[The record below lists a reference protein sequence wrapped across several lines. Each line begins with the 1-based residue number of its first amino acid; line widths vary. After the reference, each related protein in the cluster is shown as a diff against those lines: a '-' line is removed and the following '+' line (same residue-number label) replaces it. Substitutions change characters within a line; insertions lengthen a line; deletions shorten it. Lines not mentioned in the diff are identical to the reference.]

1 MNAAEATAYVETRL
15 HPDDDPVLSS
25 ATVTE
30 LLAMAVTADDDGNEP
45 TDDNWTPTYSVT
57 GCYRAI
63 AEGWAIKRGKLVGRF
78 NFTTDG
84 QQFQRAQVRD
94 HVENERAK
102 WARKVQVSPST
113 LGSGA

>member
-1 MNAAEATAYVETRL
+1 MNAAEALAYIEARL
-15 HPDDDPVLSS
+15 APDDEPILND
-25 ATVTE
+25 ATVTG
-30 LLAMAVTADDDGNEP
+30 LLAMAVTTDEDGNEP

-84 QQFQRAQVRD
+84 QMFQRAQVRD
-94 HVENERAK
+94 HVENERQRWQA
-102 WARKVQVSPST
+102 KVQSSPST
-113 LGSGA
+113 LGAQS